1 MKLKLLLKPHLTFFW
16 VLVPEPVVR
25 GSVTRLFQLFTYI
38 FALIYCR
45 HFFMKEST
53 RESCVRAHLIIGK
66 TFSVNLINKISKE
79 LVIRGKVVR
88 SAVRNAISSHFSYA
102 GKTLRCEPYN
112 KCVGPRAYRRT
123 E

>member
-53 RESCVRAHLIIGK
+53 RESCARAHLIIGK

-88 SAVRNAISSHFSYA
+88 SAVRNTISSHFSLQ
-102 GKTLRCEPYN
+102 KT
-112 KCVGPRAYRRT
+112 GRT
-123 E
+123 